1 MSGRG
6 ASSAALAQA
15 AASQSSP
22 LHLFELYL
30 DGQTIYATDA
40 YREIVFNGHTYIA
53 DGAFLSFDQ
62 IEETGDL
69 SGAMTTVTLSGVD
82 QVYIAEI
89 LQHNYIDRRLVIR
102 KAFIA
107 ANALVVDPIPILD
120 GRIDQPIVNENPED
134 GTCTVS
140 LTAGSHWIDFER
152 TSGRH
157 TNDAEQQLWFPGD
170 TGFRLVGAA
179 RDNIKWGAV

>member
-1 MSGRG
+1 
-6 ASSAALAQA
+6 
-15 AASQSSP
+15 
-22 LHLFELYL
+22 
-30 DGQTIYATDA
+30 
-40 YREIVFNGHTYIA
+40 
-53 DGAFLSFDQ
+53 
-62 IEETGDL
+62 
-69 SGAMTTVTLSGVD
+69 MTTVTLSGVD

-102 KAFIA
+102 KAFLTGDTA
-107 ANALVVDPIPILD
+107 VVDIIPYLD

-170 TGFRLVGAA
+170 TFFELVGAS
-179 RDNIKWGAV
+179 RDDIKWGAV